1 MLLAVRRRLAARKIE
16 RRSYRAGGMCA
27 TSVYVDHAIL
37 SMLLAMRRRF
47 AALYAERR
55 SFCAGGM
62 GTTSVANVDHAIHCM
77 LFAIRRLFTSV
88 DIVGCPQCGEGL

>member
-1 MLLAVRRRLAARKIE
+1 MR
-16 RRSYRAGGMCA
+16 A

-55 SFCAGGM
+55 SFRAGGM

-77 LFAIRRLFTSV
+77 LLAIRRLFTSV
-88 DIVGCPQCGEGL
+88 DIVGCPHCAEGL